1 MQGFATLF
9 MILAV
14 AAGCRGDYPSLASAP
29 DKAPPS
35 MLEARETA
43 FVRQAKILAASRLSS
58 KKEIKETL
66 LDNPVQIVSLQEE
79 LILDKDTINRVKG
92 LVSEGKKKLV
102 ILASSSVS
110 DRALTDIVRQLEV
123 EGVSVKLL
131 IFSHSADV
139 VSNVEL
145 YLER

>member
-1 MQGFATLF
+1 M
-9 MILAV
+9 V
-14 AAGCRGDYPSLASAP
+14 
-29 DKAPPS
+29 
-35 MLEARETA
+35 EARETA
-43 FVRQAKILAASRLSS
+43 FVRKAKILAASKPRPKS
-58 KKEIKETL
+58 KIKETL
-66 LDNPVQIVSLQEE
+66 LGNPLKLVSLREE
-79 LILDKDTINRVKG
+79 LIFNENTINRVKG

>member
-1 MQGFATLF
+1 MQVFATLF

-14 AAGCRGDYPSLASAP
+14 AAGCRGDYPSLGSAP

-35 MLEARETA
+35 MLEAREMA
-43 FVRQAKILAASRLSS
+43 FVRQAKILAASKPRP
-58 KKEIKETL
+58 KKKIKETFL
-66 LDNPVQIVSLQEE
+66 VNQLQLVSLQGEQTINE
-79 LILDKDTINRVKG
+79 NTINRVKG
-92 LVSEGKKKLV
+92 LVSEGYKTLV
-102 ILASSSVS
+102 ILASSEVS
-110 DRALTDIVRQLEV
+110 DSALTDIVRQLDV
-123 EGVSVKLL
+123 VAVSVKLL

>member
-1 MQGFATLF
+1 MQVFATLF

-14 AAGCRGDYPSLASAP
+14 AAGCRGDYPSLGSAP
-29 DKAPPS
+29 VEAPNS

-43 FVRQAKILAASRLSS
+43 FVRKAKVLAASKPSPKS
-58 KKEIKETL
+58 KIKETL
-66 LDNPVQIVSLQEE
+66 LGNPLKLVSLREE
-79 LILDKDTINRVKG
+79 LIFNENTINRVKG

-102 ILASSSVS
+102 ILAASSVS
-110 DRALTDIVRQLEV
+110 DRALTDIVHQLEM

-131 IFSHSADV
+131 IFSHSTDV